1 MEIYC
6 SYFLEC
12 LHRMNQYLKGGRAM
26 KGRSIKKDTVKLTI
40 VQFALEFMNLGANL
54 WLSQK
59 AGSAA
64 VGMIALV
71 GSFFSLASMAAGGS
85 GYLCASRFVS
95 EELGKEKGNPERIL
109 RYVMIF
115 SLILGVP
122 GCIIIICFAPFIAE
136 CFFHSNEMTLTV
148 CILGAILP
156 FGGISSCMK
165 GWCNS
170 VCRVK
175 LAAFCDVSEFIVKM
189 TVLVIYILKTGTN
202 DAGSLCTALALSMA
216 SGILVSLVILTFDF
230 LTHRMKSNEKVSIG
244 FSNYIKLAM
253 PVILG
258 GCLTS
263 ALSTANDALIP
274 VTLRQSGSTAEAA
287 LSQFGVFEAIVIPVL
302 FFPTSVL
309 CVLSGI
315 LIPEAARAEAG
326 AKKERLQYLTK
337 RSLKFTIYFSFFI
350 AAVFLAF
357 GDDIALI
364 MNDDPLAGKMIKL
377 LAPVVPFIYLEIILE
392 AIIKGTGRQQ
402 FSMIN
407 YLAEYTV
414 RISAVLLLIP
424 VIGFYGIVVS
434 YYASNIFGNCMRL
447 IKTFKITKLSPDI
460 KELLICPLLGALSA
474 FYLPYTVF
482 HCFGINPFNNLVWSL
497 PYLLVALVIY
507 IFITLVLKESHYNI
521 FKRKFNSSI

>member
-1 MEIYC
+1 M
-6 SYFLEC
+6 
-12 LHRMNQYLKGGRAM
+12 
-26 KGRSIKKDTVKLTI
+26 
-40 VQFALEFMNLGANL
+40 
-54 WLSQK
+54 
-59 AGSAA
+59 
-64 VGMIALV
+64 
-71 GSFFSLASMAAGGS
+71 
-85 GYLCASRFVS
+85 
-95 EELGKEKGNPERIL
+95 
-109 RYVMIF
+109 
-115 SLILGVP
+115 
-122 GCIIIICFAPFIAE
+122 
-136 CFFHSNEMTLTV
+136 
-148 CILGAILP
+148 
-156 FGGISSCMK
+156 
-165 GWCNS
+165 
-170 VCRVK
+170 
-175 LAAFCDVSEFIVKM
+175 
-189 TVLVIYILKTGTN
+189 
-202 DAGSLCTALALSMA
+202 
-216 SGILVSLVILTFDF
+216 
-230 LTHRMKSNEKVSIG
+230 
-244 FSNYIKLAM
+244 
-253 PVILG
+253 
-258 GCLTS
+258 
-263 ALSTANDALIP
+263 
-274 VTLRQSGSTAEAA
+274 
-287 LSQFGVFEAIVIPVL
+287 
-302 FFPTSVL
+302 
-309 CVLSGI
+309 
-315 LIPEAARAEAG
+315 
-326 AKKERLQYLTK
+326 QYLTK

-447 IKTFKITKLSPDI
+447 IKTFKITNLSPDI